1 MAGLFFWRKKRK
13 DEVEAPEVE
22 ATSED
27 SSDAL
32 NNVVLSNPPAVAEV
46 QVETPSAATTP
57 EKPKEKKPK
66 FFKPKAK
73 PVIEEPRVE
82 EPVDE
87 PVSELAV
94 EVLPEPEPEVSAPVE
109 MPVVETE
116 PEVEPEPEPI
126 VEVVAP
132 VAEPAVAPAAEVELE
147 QVELPKR
154 SFAKGIKALFTRI
167 KFDLENLDDLED
179 TLIQSDF
186 GVDASAQI
194 VESVKQRAKK
204 QGAKTEAELKQILV
218 DVIAESLE
226 REDKQLNLADGK
238 LPYVILVVGV
248 NGVGKTTTIGKL
260 ANWLNEGQ
268 WRVVIGAADTFRA
281 AAVEQIATW
290 AERANAQLIRPDSEG
305 QDPAS
310 VAFKTVE
317 LALKND
323 ADVAIIDT
331 AGRLQNKK
339 DLMAELDKIRRV
351 VEKQA
356 QISETLLVLDATTG
370 QNGLVQAK
378 AFAEVANVT
387 GIVLTKLDGTAKGGI
402 VYSIQRELGI
412 PVKLVGVGEGIA
424 DFAFFDAREFAKGLV
439 G

>member
-32 NNVVLSNPPAVAEV
+32 NNVVLSNPPSVAEV
-46 QVETPSAATTP
+46 QVETPSAPSTP

-73 PVIEEPRVE
+73 PVIEEPVA
-82 EPVDE
+82 EP
-87 PVSELAV
+87 AV
-94 EVLPEPEPEVSAPVE
+94 EVTPEPEPEVE
-109 MPVVETE
+109 QVVEPAPE
-116 PEVEPEPEPI
+116 PEVEAEPEVEPEPI
-126 VEVVAP
+126 VEVVAT
-132 VAEPAVAPAAEVELE
+132 VAEPEVAPVADVELE

-218 DVIAESLE
+218 DVIAEALE